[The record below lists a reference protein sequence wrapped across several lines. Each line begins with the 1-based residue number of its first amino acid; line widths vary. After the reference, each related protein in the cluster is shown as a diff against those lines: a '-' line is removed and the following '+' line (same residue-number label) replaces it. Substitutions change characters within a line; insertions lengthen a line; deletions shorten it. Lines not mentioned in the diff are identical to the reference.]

1 MIVSYRVLYIRPC
14 EQSFSPRTK
23 PACKYGPGS
32 VEEEQLPQRGSLF
45 ISGRVRSLCATSLP
59 LPPASS
65 QNSQT
70 ACSPRAQNGF
80 HSQVAAKCRSARAT
94 DCARAPSAHQ
104 RFGHRGIGG
113 VPDKTQNPWLSPT
126 ADEPSMFNSNA
137 AMIVTPRRSWRRFI
151 GFSFLTMSQAA
162 KLHNL

>member
-1 MIVSYRVLYIRPC
+1 MSYKVLYIRLC

-23 PACKYGPGS
+23 PACEYGARS
-32 VEEEQLPQRGSLF
+32 VKEEHLSQRSSF
-45 ISGRVRSLCATSLP
+45 FSGGQVRSLCATSLP
-59 LPPASS
+59 LHPASS

-80 HSQVAAKCRSARAT
+80 HRQVAAKCRSARAT

-113 VPDKTQNPWLSPT
+113 FPDKTQNPWLSPT

-151 GFSFLTMSQAA
+151 GFSCLAMSQAA

>member
-1 MIVSYRVLYIRPC
+1 MRPC

-23 PACKYGPGS
+23 PACKYGPRS
-32 VEEEQLPQRGSLF
+32 VEEEQLSQRGSLF
-45 ISGRVRSLCATSLP
+45 AGGRVRSLYATSLP

-65 QNSQT
+65 QDSQT
-70 ACSPRAQNGF
+70 ACSSGAQDGF
-80 HSQVAAKCRSARAT
+80 HRQTAASCRSARAT

-113 VPDKTQNPWLSPT
+113 FPDKTQNPWLSPT

-137 AMIVTPRRSWRRFI
+137 EMIVIPRRSWRRFI
-151 GFSFLTMSQAA
+151 GFSSLAMSQAA
-162 KLHNL
+162 KLRNP

>member
-1 MIVSYRVLYIRPC
+1 MSYKVLYIRLC

-23 PACKYGPGS
+23 PACEYGARS
-32 VEEEQLPQRGSLF
+32 VKEEHLSQRSSF
-45 ISGRVRSLCATSLP
+45 FSGGQVRSLCATSLP
-59 LPPASS
+59 LPAASS
-65 QNSQT
+65 KNSQT
-70 ACSPRAQNGF
+70 DCSSGAQNGF
-80 HSQVAAKCRSARAT
+80 HRQVAAKCRSARAT

-113 VPDKTQNPWLSPT
+113 FPDKTQNPWLSPT

-151 GFSFLTMSQAA
+151 GFSCLAMSQAA

>member
-1 MIVSYRVLYIRPC
+1 MSYKVLYIRLC

-23 PACKYGPGS
+23 PACKYGPRS

-65 QNSQT
+65 QDSQT
-70 ACSPRAQNGF
+70 ACSSGAQNGF
-80 HSQVAAKCRSARAT
+80 HRQVAAKCGSARAT

-104 RFGHRGIGG
+104 RFGRRGTGG
-113 VPDKTQNPWLSPT
+113 FPDKTQNPWLSSKV
-126 ADEPSMFNSNA
+126 DEPSMFNSNA

-151 GFSFLTMSQAA
+151 GFSSLAMSQAA